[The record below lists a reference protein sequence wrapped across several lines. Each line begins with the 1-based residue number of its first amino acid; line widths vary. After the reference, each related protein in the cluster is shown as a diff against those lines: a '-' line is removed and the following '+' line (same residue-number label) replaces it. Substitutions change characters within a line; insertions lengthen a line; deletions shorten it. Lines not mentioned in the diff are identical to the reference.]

1 VVEREFP
8 RSHRLRRSGVRYVDA
23 LERFVGDLLRVRAD
37 TTAPALVHRA
47 VGSSS
52 FKHDPVKYDMFM
64 RVLEGLKA
72 LRLVGHRKGQ
82 SRYANGNAQLPGHA
96 ARFWAT
102 SKLLRLK
109 S

>member
-1 VVEREFP
+1 
-8 RSHRLRRSGVRYVDA
+8 
-23 LERFVGDLLRVRAD
+23 
-37 TTAPALVHRA
+37 
-47 VGSSS
+47 
-52 FKHDPVKYDMFM
+52 MFM